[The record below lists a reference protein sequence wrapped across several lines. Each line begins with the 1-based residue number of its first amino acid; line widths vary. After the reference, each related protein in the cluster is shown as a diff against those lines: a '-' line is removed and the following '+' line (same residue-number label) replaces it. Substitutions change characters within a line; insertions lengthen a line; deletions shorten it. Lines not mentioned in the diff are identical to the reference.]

1 MKHWIILAALAA
13 ICGVGAAAQSRTG
26 KVNFAN
32 SGAATAQESFQG
44 GLAQLHNFQYE
55 QAEHLF
61 RQAEASDP
69 NFAMAYWGE
78 ALTHVH
84 PLWNYEDLAGA
95 RAVLQKLAPTAEQR
109 AGKAGTEREK
119 EYLHSIEVLFGE
131 GDRDTRNQHYADAL
145 ALLHEHYP
153 QDVDAAALYALSLL
167 GKQLARDPATYMR
180 AAAIL
185 EDYFPNNQ
193 QHPGVVHYLIH
204 SYDDPVHAP
213 LGMRAARL
221 YGKIAPDSGHA
232 LHMTS
237 HIFIAMGM
245 WRDVIQAN
253 LESLAS
259 STRQSKSGADLAA
272 SCNHGNSWLSYGYLQ
287 VGDFQRAHNVIASC
301 MQKTFAL
308 PLDKSSYGYAQQMVA
323 HYLVETQQW
332 NDSLLGQPAPP
343 EQFPH
348 ALATYWYSHAMAA
361 AQRGDVAEA
370 RKDFDALTSAH
381 AAMLASLAKEAHP
394 NMAAVSYAAIEEQQV
409 KAVLLFGHGDKAQ
422 ALEVLQ
428 EAAKKERAIPFEFGP
443 PAVPK
448 PSAELVA
455 ELLMRLN
462 RPLEAIQV
470 LRDQLTRTPGKT
482 ATLSDLR
489 DAAKLAKD
497 SATQKSAEEVLA
509 TNLAKAGPA
518 EQRKNK

>member
-1 MKHWIILAALAA
+1 MKQWIILAALIAA
-13 ICGVGAAAQSRTG
+13 CGMGAAAQSRTG

-32 SGAATAQESFQG
+32 SGAAKAQESFQV

-61 RQAEASDP
+61 RQAEALDP

-95 RAVLQKLAPTAEQR
+95 RAVLQKLAPTADQR

-119 EYLHSIEVLFGE
+119 EYLHSIEVLFSE
-131 GDRDTRNQHYADAL
+131 GDRDTRNQHYSDAL
-145 ALLHEHYP
+145 GLLHEHYP

-167 GKQLARDPATYMR
+167 GKQLTRDPATYMR

-185 EDYFPNNQ
+185 EDYFPANQ

-253 LESLAS
+253 LEALAA
-259 STRQSKSGADLAA
+259 STRQSKSGADFAA

-287 VGDFQRAHNVIASC
+287 VGEFQRAHEVIASC
-301 MQKTFAL
+301 MQKTSTL
-308 PLDKSSYGYAQQMVA
+308 PLDKTSYGYAQQMLA

-332 NDSLLGQPAPP
+332 TDPLLSQPAPP
-343 EQFPH
+343 AQFPH
-348 ALATYWYSHAMAA
+348 ALVTYWYSHAMAA
-361 AQRGDVAEA
+361 AQRGDLAEA
-370 RKDFDALTSAH
+370 QKDFDALTSAH
-381 AAMLASLAKEAHP
+381 TALVAALAAETHP
-394 NMAAVSYAAIEEQQV
+394 NKAAESYAAVEEQQV
-409 KAVLLFGHGDKAQ
+409 KAMLLLGRGEKAQ
-422 ALEVLQ
+422 ALEILQ
-428 EAAKKERAIPFEFGP
+428 EAAKKEGAIPFEFGP

-455 ELLMRLN
+455 ELLMKLN
-462 RPLEAIQV
+462 RPSEAIQI

-482 ATLSDLR
+482 ETLSDLR
-489 DAAKLAKD
+489 DAAKLAND
-497 SATQKSAEEVLA
+497 SATQKAAEEVLV
-509 TNLAKAGPA
+509 TNLAKAGSA
-518 EQRKNK
+518 EAAKK

>member
-1 MKHWIILAALAA
+1 MKYWIILAALVAT
-13 ICGVGAAAQSRTG
+13 CGMGAATQSRTG

-32 SGAATAQESFQG
+32 SGAATAQESFQA

-95 RAVLQKLAPTAEQR
+95 RTVLQKLAPTAEQR

-131 GDRDTRNQHYADAL
+131 GDRDTRNQHYSDAL
-145 ALLHEHYP
+145 GLVHEHYP

-167 GKQLARDPATYMR
+167 GKQLTRDPATYMR
-180 AAAIL
+180 AAAVL
-185 EDYFPNNQ
+185 EDYFPANQ

-253 LESLAS
+253 LEALAA
-259 STRQSKSGADLAA
+259 STRQSKSGADFAA

-287 VGDFQRAHNVIASC
+287 VGESQRAHEVIASC
-301 MQKTFAL
+301 MQKTSTL
-308 PLDKSSYGYAQQMVA
+308 PLDKTSYGYAQQMLA

-332 NDSLLGQPAPP
+332 TDPLLSQPAPP
-343 EQFPH
+343 AQFPH
-348 ALATYWYSHAMAA
+348 ALVTYWYSHAMAA
-361 AQRGDVAEA
+361 AQRGDLPQAQ
-370 RKDFDALTSAH
+370 KDFDAMTSAH
-381 AAMLASLAKEAHP
+381 TALVASLAAETHP
-394 NMAAVSYAAIEEQQV
+394 NKAAESYAAVEEQQV
-409 KAVLLFGHGDKAQ
+409 KAMLLLGRGEKAQ
-422 ALEVLQ
+422 ALEILQ
-428 EAAKKERAIPFEFGP
+428 EAAKKEGAIRFEFGP

-448 PSAELVA
+448 PSPELVA
-455 ELLMRLN
+455 ELLMKLG
-462 RPLEAIQV
+462 RPSEAIQV
-470 LRDQLTRTPGKT
+470 LRDQLARTPGKT

-489 DAAKLAKD
+489 DAAKLAND
-497 SATQKSAEEVLA
+497 SATQKAAEEVLA
-509 TNLAKAGPA
+509 TNLAKAGSA
-518 EQRKNK
+518 EAAKK